1 MKEIIVS
8 TKDDFIFKNNLYD
21 EITIKNIIKKEIDL
35 FIFEENILIKEFENI
50 KSAKESIIEKIVKE
64 EYGDKND
71 ILIHYE
77 HDKRR
82 KKLYLYSMGNG
93 KRVKSIINEAKVV
106 RVKPIQFYIKRIVE
120 NKIKKLKDY
129 IIILELR
136 EVIYLIYIKEKFIVK
151 SFVKSKENLIITNES
166 DMLKE
171 NDVVI
176 ASKEDEKIIPE
187 EIKDKLNIINLEI
200 GEIINEK
207 IFKV

>member
-120 NKIKKLKDY
+120 NKIKKLKYY

-151 SFVKSKENLIITNES
+151 SFVKSKENLIITNEL

>member
-1 MKEIIVS
+1 MI
-8 TKDDFIFKNNLYD
+8 
-21 EITIKNIIKKEIDL
+21 
-35 FIFEENILIKEFENI
+35 
-50 KSAKESIIEKIVKE
+50 
-64 EYGDKND
+64 
-71 ILIHYE
+71 
-77 HDKRR
+77 
-82 KKLYLYSMGNG
+82 LYLKITYMGNG

-151 SFVKSKENLIITNES
+151 SFVKSKENLIITNEL

>member
-71 ILIHYE
+71 ILIHYD

-151 SFVKSKENLIITNES
+151 SFVKSKENLIITNEL

>member
-1 MKEIIVS
+1 
-8 TKDDFIFKNNLYD
+8 
-21 EITIKNIIKKEIDL
+21 
-35 FIFEENILIKEFENI
+35 
-50 KSAKESIIEKIVKE
+50 
-64 EYGDKND
+64 
-71 ILIHYE
+71 
-77 HDKRR
+77 
-82 KKLYLYSMGNG
+82 MGNG

-151 SFVKSKENLIITNES
+151 SFVKSKENLIITNEL

>member
-71 ILIHYE
+71 ILIHYD

-106 RVKPIQFYIKRIVE
+106 RVKPIQFYIKRI
-120 NKIKKLKDY
+120 DY

-151 SFVKSKENLIITNES
+151 SFVKSKENLIITNEL